1 MDLAVDEFDIDT
13 LRFGIRRQLTDQLE
27 LNARYAW
34 NDVEDGDDGDDGD
47 GFQVGLAFKLADHVS
62 ITTEYETIGGDL
74 DIDSWTAGLRVS
86 F

>member
-1 MDLAVDEFDIDT
+1 

-27 LNARYAW
+27 LNAW
-34 NDVEDGDDGDDGD
+34 NNVEDGDDGD

-62 ITTEYETIGGDL
+62 RTTEYETIGGDL
-74 DIDSWTAGLRVS
+74 DIDSWTASLRVS